1 MKRRTLLKA
10 AVTTAQLS
18 LLVGAGAMLPRR
30 LLAEWPADAFQG
42 ENLGEVEKLLFG
54 EQGIEDSDLVKID
67 APDIAE
73 NGSNVPVEVRVEL
86 PAVESVTLLSDTN
99 PFPLLARGHFT
110 PEVAP
115 RLALR
120 VKLGGTGNLIALA
133 EADGKLYRATRPVKV
148 TAGGCGG

>member
-18 LLVGAGAMLPRR
+18 LLIGAGAILPRR
-30 LLAEWPADAFQG
+30 LLAEWPADAFHG
-42 ENLGEVEKLLFG
+42 EKLRDVEKLLFG
-54 EQGIEDSDLVKID
+54 ERRIEESDLVKID

-73 NGSNVPVEVRVEL
+73 NGRNVPVEVRVEL
-86 PAVESVTLLSDTN
+86 PAIESFTLLSDSN
-99 PFPLLARGHFT
+99 PFPLLARGRFT
-110 PEVAP
+110 PDVAG

-120 VKLGGTGNLIALA
+120 VKLGNSGNLIAVA
-133 EADGKLYRATRPVKV
+133 EADGKLFKATRAVKV

>member
-18 LLVGAGAMLPRR
+18 LLVGAGAIIPRR
-30 LLAEWPADAFQG
+30 LLAQWPADAFHG
-42 ENLGEVEKLLFG
+42 EKLDDVEKLLFG
-54 EQGIEDSDLVKID
+54 ARSIGDSDLIKID

-73 NGSNVPVEVRVEL
+73 NGRNVPVEVRIEL
-86 PAVESVTLLSDTN
+86 PAVESVTLFSDTN
-99 PFPLLARGHFT
+99 PAPLLARGHFT

-120 VKLGGTGNLIALA
+120 VKLGGTGNLIAIA